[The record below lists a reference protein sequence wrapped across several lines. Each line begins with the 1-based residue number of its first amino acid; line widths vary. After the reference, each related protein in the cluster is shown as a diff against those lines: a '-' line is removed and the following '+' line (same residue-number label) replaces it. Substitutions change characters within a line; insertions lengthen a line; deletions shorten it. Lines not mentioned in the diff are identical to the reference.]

1 MKYKILIVE
10 DEKLKRITLQDAL
23 EKTGYQVHSVADG
36 LDGLQMVKNEKWDVA
51 VVDLKLPGMDG
62 LSLLKQIRKIRPN
75 TSIIMMT
82 AYGTIQNAVEVM
94 KYGAYDYLSKPFT
107 SDELLIKLKRLFKY
121 HDKLAE
127 NIELKKA
134 LIKTHRFDNIIGKS
148 KAMHEMYEKIKIIAA
163 SDVAVLLEGETGT
176 GKELVAETI
185 HYNSPRREK
194 PFIKLSCV
202 TLTETIIESELFGHE
217 KGAFSGATRTRPGRF
232 ELAHKGTLFLDDI
245 DDIPLSIQPKL
256 LRILQNKELE
266 RVGGEKIIKV
276 DVRIVAASKK
286 QLSHLMKQDKFRT
299 DLFYRL
305 NTISLRLPTLREKKE
320 DIPCLVEHFVHKY
333 TKGPKRHFSPE
344 ALNLLAKY
352 DWPGNIRELEHFI
365 EGLLVMTN
373 EKEISL
379 LQFPKDFLKKVTE
392 QTRISIKAIRKEL
405 FEIEKETIIKAL
417 MKYNWIVSKAAKYLN
432 IPRSTL
438 RDRIKKLD
446 IRIEK

>member
-1 MKYKILIVE
+1 MKYKILIVD
-10 DEKLKRITLQDAL
+10 DEKLKRVTLHDAL
-23 EKTGYQVHSVADG
+23 KRAGYQVHSVADG
-36 LDGLQMVKNEKWDVA
+36 LDALQMVKNEEWDVA
-51 VVDLKLPGMDG
+51 VLDLKLPGMDG
-62 LSLLKQIRKIRPN
+62 FSLLKQIRKIRPN
-75 TSIIMMT
+75 ASIIMMT
-82 AYGTIQNAVEVM
+82 AYGTIHNAVEAM

-121 HDKLAE
+121 RDKLAE

-134 LIKTHRFDNIIGKS
+134 LVKTYRFDNIIGKS
-148 KAMHEMYEKIKIIAA
+148 KAMEEMYEKIKVIAA
-163 SDVAVLLEGETGT
+163 SDVSVLLEGETGT

-256 LRILQNKELE
+256 LRVLQNKEFE
-266 RVGGEKIIKV
+266 RVGGEKVMKV
-276 DVRIVAASKK
+276 DVRVIAASKK
-286 QLSHLMKQDKFRT
+286 ELSHLMRQDKFRT

-305 NTISLRLPTLREKKE
+305 NTISLRLPALREKRE
-320 DIPCLVEHFVHKY
+320 DIPCLVKHFVDKY
-333 TKGPKRHFSPE
+333 TKDRKRHFSPE
-344 ALNLLAKY
+344 AVNLLAKY
-352 DWPGNIRELEHFI
+352 DWPGNIRELEHFV

-373 EKEISL
+373 EMEISL
-379 LQFPKDFLKKVTE
+379 LQFPKDFLKKVTK
-392 QTRISIKAIRKEL
+392 QTRFSMKTIRKEIL
-405 FEIEKETIIKAL
+405 EIEKETIIKAL
-417 MKYNWIVSKAAKYLN
+417 MKYNWMVSKAAKYLN

-446 IRIEK
+446 IKIEK